1 MASQSPFKYTNKLQ
15 GKRVLVLGGSTG
27 IGFCVA
33 EAAVEHG
40 AFVTISSSN
49 QTKLDKAV
57 SRLQSHAK
65 AVGVSPD
72 NITAKT
78 CDLSNAD
85 ALDKNIIDLLE
96 FATQNGK
103 LDHVAFTAGDALI
116 LPKLDD
122 VTVDE
127 IRRLSVVRT
136 YGSIFLAK
144 HLPKYIHQSVYSSL
158 TLTGGSA
165 SWRPTAAF
173 AILAGAGAGVEGLGR
188 GFAVALKP
196 VRVNTVQPGAVH
208 TELFGSIPEANLP
221 AVLDS
226 FKKESLTGTVGT
238 PGEVAEAYVYCM
250 KDSFTTGGVV
260 ESNGGRL
267 VGDLK
272 DEFKFS

>member
-15 GKRVLVLGGSTG
+15 GRRVLVLGGSTG

-57 SRLQSHAK
+57 ARLQSHAK
-65 AVGVSPD
+65 AVGVSPS

-78 CDLSNAD
+78 CDLANED
-85 ALDKNIIDLLE
+85 TLDRNVIDLLE
-96 FATQNGK
+96 FATRDGK
-103 LDHVAFTAGDALI
+103 LDHVAFSAGDALV
-116 LPKLDD
+116 LPALGE
-122 VTVDE
+122 VTVDQL
-127 IRRLSVVRT
+127 RKGGAVRM

-144 HLPKYIHQSVYSSL
+144 HLPKYIHQSVESSF

-165 SWRPTAAF
+165 SWRPTKAF
-173 AILAGAGAGVEGLGR
+173 AIIAGYGAGIEGLAR

-208 TELFGSIPEANLP
+208 TELFGGIPEANLA
-221 AVLDS
+221 AVLES
-226 FKKESLTGTVGT
+226 FKKESITGTVGR
-238 PGEVAEAYVYCM
+238 PEEVAEAYMYLM
-250 KDSFTTGGVV
+250 KDSFATGGVV

-272 DEFKFS
+272 DEFQFN

>member
-1 MASQSPFKYTNKLQ
+1 MASSSPFKYNKLQ
-15 GKRVLVLGGSTG
+15 GRRVLVLGGSTG

-49 QTKLDKAV
+49 QTKLDQAV

-72 NITAKT
+72 NIKAKT
-78 CDLSNAD
+78 CDLSNED
-85 ALDKNIIDLLE
+85 TLDQNVIDLLE
-96 FATQNGK
+96 FATKNGK
-103 LDHVAFTAGDALI
+103 LDHVAFTAGDALV
-116 LPKLDD
+116 LPKLND
-122 VTVDE
+122 VTPDQL
-127 IRRLSVVRT
+127 RKSSTVRT
-136 YGSIFLAK
+136 YGSIFVAK
-144 HLPKYIHQSVYSSL
+144 HLPKYINQSVQSSF

-165 SWRPTAAF
+165 SWRPSAAF
-173 AILAGAGAGVEGLGR
+173 AIVSGFGAGIEGLGR

-208 TELFGSIPEANLP
+208 TELFNGIPEDRLP
-221 AVLDS
+221 AVLES
-226 FKKESLTGTVGT
+226 FKKESVTGTVGT
-238 PGEVAEAYVYCM
+238 PEEVAEAYVYLM
-250 KDSFTTGGVV
+250 KDSFATGGVV

-267 VGDLK
+267 VGDSK